1 MFLIL
6 VSLRKVKLM
15 IREFLNSTLKSRGL
29 HITPINEY
37 EEQVEKVKD
46 VWLQKMQISTILDIG
61 ASDGGFARKARK
73 MFPNA
78 HIYSFEPL
86 PASFAKL
93 NAHFEGDKK
102 FTSFHFVLSNQEGEI
117 TFYQSSRSGSS
128 SLLEMGDLHK
138 ESYPESAQLTEL
150 KVKSYTLDA
159 VIGSGQIN
167 YASEV
172 LMKLDVQGAESLV
185 LEGAREALKRTKI
198 VFTEMSFTELYKGQ
212 VTANAM
218 ISLLDS
224 HGFQLCGIENV
235 SRNVQDGSFLQCD
248 AYFLRKE

>member
-1 MFLIL
+1 
-6 VSLRKVKLM
+6 
-15 IREFLNSTLKSRGL
+15 
-29 HITPINEY
+29 
-37 EEQVEKVKD
+37 
-46 VWLQKMQISTILDIG
+46 
-61 ASDGGFARKARK
+61 
-73 MFPNA
+73 
-78 HIYSFEPL
+78 
-86 PASFAKL
+86 
-93 NAHFEGDKK
+93 
-102 FTSFHFVLSNQEGEI
+102 
-117 TFYQSSRSGSS
+117 
-128 SLLEMGDLHK
+128 MGDLHK

-185 LEGAREALKRTKI
+185 LEGAKEALKRTKI